1 MTVGRSLVAAAA
13 VFGSGLTAAVALPN
27 APMGPTGSAVK
38 LVVSPTT
45 ALLDQPVDVIVSGLR
60 PNQKIALVATTRD
73 GVKRGWRS
81 RLLFNANGNGV
92 VDTRSN
98 MKPFWSMRPVR
109 RASASTNYVLSLQ
122 AEPVV
127 IRAELDG
134 HVVASATLVRRIH
147 APDVTMKE
155 MTVAR
160 DGFVGTYFSPTVG
173 PPAPAVLR
181 LSGSL
186 GGHSPFRAALLA
198 SHGYSTLSL
207 GYIREPSLPTHRTQ
221 VPFEYFAKALRWL
234 GAQPGVD
241 PQRVIVLGL
250 SLGGE
255 AALLLGA
262 TYPELVH
269 GVVACTTNAQ
279 VTRPIWTVGGQ
290 PIPYGPIP
298 VERIAGPVLVTGGG
312 KDAALPSAIFTQ
324 WIVERARTYGRTDIV
339 GRIYPK
345 AGHSVG
351 CDVPNVPP
359 SQVVVAKDGFGR
371 RVVLYT
377 GGTRVANAL
386 AAAASW
392 PLVPRFLRT
401 LP

>member
-1 MTVGRSLVAAAA
+1 VRVRWSLVLCVA
-13 VFGSGLTAAVALPN
+13 VVGPSLTAAVAFPYVPKPLN
-27 APMGPTGSAVK
+27 DGAVK
-38 LVVSPTT
+38 LTVSPTD
-45 ALLDQPVDVIVSGLR
+45 ALLDQPVDMTVSGLR
-60 PNQKIALVATTRD
+60 PGQQIALVATTRD
-73 GVKRGWRS
+73 GVKRAWHS
-81 RLLFNANGNGV
+81 RLLFSANESGV

-98 MKPFWSMRPVR
+98 MKLFWSMRPVK
-109 RASASTNYVLSLQ
+109 RASASTNFSLSLG
-122 AEPVV
+122 AEPIT
-127 IRAELDG
+127 IRAQDHG
-134 HVVASATLVRRIH
+134 RTVASATLVRRIQ
-147 APDVTMKE
+147 ASDVTMKE
-155 MTVAR
+155 TTVATE
-160 DGFVGTYFSPTVG
+160 GFVGTYFSPAAG

-198 SHGYSTLSL
+198 SHGYPTLSL

-221 VPFEYFAKALRWL
+221 VPFEYFANALRWL
-234 GAQPGVD
+234 AAQPGVD
-241 PQRVIVLGL
+241 PKRIIVLGV

-255 AALLLGA
+255 VALLLGA
-262 TYPELVH
+262 TYPDLVH

-279 VTRPIWTVGGQ
+279 VTSPSWTVGGQ
-290 PIPYGPIP
+290 TIPYGPIP
-298 VERIAGPVLVTGGG
+298 VERIAGPALVTGGG

-345 AGHSVG
+345 AGHGVG
-351 CDVPNVPP
+351 CDLPNVPP
-359 SQVVVAKDGFGR
+359 SQVVVTKDGFGR

-386 AAAASW
+386 AAEASVQ
-392 PLVPRFLRT
+392 LVPRFLRM